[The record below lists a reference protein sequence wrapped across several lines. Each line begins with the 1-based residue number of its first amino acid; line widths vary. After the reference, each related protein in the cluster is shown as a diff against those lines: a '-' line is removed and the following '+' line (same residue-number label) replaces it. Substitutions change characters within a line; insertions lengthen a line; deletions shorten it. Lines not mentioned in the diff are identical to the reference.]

1 MPSIVMSDSLSLDND
16 HNVAGVLFDVGNNS
30 IFSQVSTS
38 PGIMNSTGETIFFHS
53 AGQPSVTYPSN
64 TSPSKV
70 HAPKRHRD
78 CEEQLLEL
86 NDVKTILSPALT
98 FNTEQEMQI
107 KSSRILSQIPEKNNQ
122 HYLIGESDCSSDEDP
137 LGFAGIGS
145 EVTSGKSKK
154 VKLDNITATAGIS
167 DLDANRRNLSPA
179 CRYDVVRVALLR
191 FRELF
196 GNTCVKRGF
205 VVPSGSADWPEETW
219 GIRLDLVRIY
229 YIKSILSKR
238 PIFSAL

>member
-1 MPSIVMSDSLSLDND
+1 MPSIVMSDALSLDND
-16 HNVAGVLFDVGNNS
+16 HNVAGVLFDVQS
-30 IFSQVSTS
+30 PPLLHSLFTQVSTS

-53 AGQPSVTYPSN
+53 AGQPSVTNPTN
-64 TSPSKV
+64 TSPPKI
-70 HAPKRHRD
+70 HAPKRHR
-78 CEEQLLEL
+78 EEQTLGL
-86 NDVKTILSPALT
+86 NDVLSILSPALT
-98 FNTEQEMQI
+98 FNTEQEMQV
-107 KSSRILSQIPEKNNQ
+107 KSSSILSQIPGKSNQ

-137 LGFAGIGS
+137 LGFSGIES

-167 DLDANRRNLSPA
+167 DLDASRRNLSPA

-219 GIRLDLVRIY
+219 GIRLDLVRIS
-229 YIKSILSKR
+229 YI
-238 PIFSAL
+238 